1 MNKGLKTIKKV
12 LTAILASE
20 RNEKYSP
27 TIYQPEKPKKLKEV
41 RK

>member
-1 MNKGLKTIKKV
+1 VKKSLILVKKV
-12 LTAILASE
+12 LSAIIASE

-27 TIYQPEKPKKLKEV
+27 TIYQPEKPKKLKE